1 MTTIQVADDHA
12 GAGTTPIE
20 EDLTPEA
27 PAGVAVP
34 ERRRGEEHRYLIAFA
49 VVLAALMQV
58 IDSSIVNVAL
68 PDMMGNLGASLDE
81 IAWVT
86 TGYILASVIV
96 IPLTGWLG
104 QLFGRK
110 RYFVGSIAL
119 FTVSSFF
126 CGASHSLGALIFWRI
141 VQGIGGGALMT
152 VSQAVLLE
160 SFPPEEAGTAM
171 ALFGVGVMVGPTIG
185 PTLGGWLTDNY
196 GWPWIF
202 YINIPVGILAAVMIA
217 AYVHDRADQKK
228 PGAIDYVGIGL
239 LAVSVGALQYLL
251 EHGQRDDW
259 FESRFITSLAVIG
272 AISLIRLDAG
282 LGIAVTAILLG
293 AGGAALVS
301 ALRSGAQRWPIP
313 WHAFGAVY
321 IGLPVLAL
329 VLLRDAPRGAAIV
342 GALFVAVWTTD
353 TGALLFGRLIGGPKL
368 APGLSPN
375 KTWAGFL
382 GGTIAAAVAETI
394 YTWVIGGSTL
404 RAIMLGVLLALASH
418 CGDLFESWVKRQFRA
433 KNTGSLI
440 PGHGGMLDRID
451 SVLFAAPACAG
462 LLLFSELNPFGISS

>member
-1 MTTIQVADDHA
+1 VTDSQPSMPARFELPARAMSGIVM
-12 GAGTTPIE
+12 GA
-20 EDLTPEA
+20 
-27 PAGVAVP
+27 
-34 ERRRGEEHRYLIAFA
+34 
-49 VVLAALMQV
+49 AA
-58 IDSSIVNVAL
+58 
-68 PDMMGNLGASLDE
+68 
-81 IAWVT
+81 
-86 TGYILASVIV
+86 
-96 IPLTGWLG
+96 
-104 QLFGRK
+104 
-110 RYFVGSIAL
+110 
-119 FTVSSFF
+119 
-126 CGASHSLGALIFWRI
+126 
-141 VQGIGGGALMT
+141 
-152 VSQAVLLE
+152 
-160 SFPPEEAGTAM
+160 
-171 ALFGVGVMVGPTIG
+171 
-185 PTLGGWLTDNY
+185 
-196 GWPWIF
+196 
-202 YINIPVGILAAVMIA
+202 
-217 AYVHDRADQKK
+217 
-228 PGAIDYVGIGL
+228 
-239 LAVSVGALQYLL
+239 VGALAAGGILFGCFVAIAAIAAL
-251 EHGQRDDW
+251 REWHRLVNGG
-259 FESRFITSLAVIG
+259 RFAREMLPTSLAVIG